1 MTAKRQ
7 QHQRGPQP
15 SRAGVSR
22 RQFLGRGGAV
32 VGGVALG
39 STLLGS
45 GASAFASM
53 LGPGGG
59 GEVGGKL
66 SVLNWPLYID
76 KKSPGLFEDET
87 GIDLKYS
94 DSLSDNNEFF
104 AKYQRQ
110 LSQDQYAGF
119 DIAVPSSWMAE
130 RLIGLGYVQK
140 LPLEDIP
147 NAANLLPQFN
157 DPPWDPTGEYT
168 LPWQTG
174 MSGISYNAAIT
185 DRELTSVDDLFDP
198 KFKNKIGIL
207 KDLRATMT
215 LLLLSE
221 GVDPG
226 TVTYKQA
233 EPAFRKLEKAVD
245 SGQVRRFTTN
255 DYQDDLVDG
264 NFAACVG
271 WSGDVAQLALDNED
285 LRFVVPDEGG
295 ERWADTMV
303 WMKTAKQRDQVA
315 AWMDYFYDPANA
327 ARVEAFL
334 QFIPPVAGTE
344 PELVKIDPA
353 LGASQNIFPP
363 EDVQA
368 RLHFFNP
375 ELSAKEQE
383 KFDARFAEIQGSG

>member
-1 MTAKRQ
+1 MSARR
-7 QHQRGPQP
+7 QRGH
-15 SRAGVSR
+15 SGRGLTR
-22 RQFLGRGGAV
+22 REFIARGGAAA
-32 VGGVALG
+32 GGFVLG
-39 STLLGS
+39 STLLGAT
-45 GASAFASM
+45 GAFASV
-53 LGPGGG
+53 GDQAD
-59 GEVGGKL
+59 VGGKL

-76 KKSPGLFEDET
+76 KKSKKDFSART
-87 GIDLKYS
+87 GIDLTYS
-94 DSLSDNNEFF
+94 DSLGDNNEFF

-110 LSQDQYAGF
+110 LSQDQYPGF

-140 LPLEDIP
+140 LPLDDIP
-147 NAANLLPQFN
+147 NAANVAPSFQK
-157 DPPWDPTGEYT
+157 PPWDPTGEYT

-174 MSGISYNAAIT
+174 MSGIAYNIKIT
-185 DRELTSVDDLFDP
+185 GRELTSVDDLFDK

-215 LLLLSE
+215 LMLLSV

-233 EPAFRKLEKAVD
+233 EPAFRKLQKAVD

-271 WSGDVAQLALDNED
+271 WSGDVAQLTLDNED
-285 LRFVVPDEGG
+285 LRFVIPNEGG
-295 ERWADTMV
+295 ERWADTMT
-303 WMKTAKQRDQVA
+303 WIASAKRRAQVA
-315 AWMDYFYDPANA
+315 AWMNYFYDPVNA
-327 ARVEAFL
+327 ARVEAFI
-334 QFIPPVAGTE
+334 QYIPPVAGADA
-344 PELVKIDPA
+344 ELVKIDPA
-353 LGASQNIFPP
+353 LGASPLIFPP

-375 ELSAKEQE
+375 ELSPKDQE
-383 KFDARFAEIQGSG
+383 KFDARFAEIQGS

>member
-1 MTAKRQ
+1 VHGQ
-7 QHQRGPQP
+7 
-15 SRAGVSR
+15 GVSR
-22 RQFLGRGGAV
+22 RQFIARGGAA
-32 VGGVALG
+32 VGGLALG

-45 GASAFASM
+45 TSALASV
-53 LGPGGG
+53 GGQA

-76 KKSPGLFEDET
+76 NRSKKDFSAQT
-87 GIDLKYS
+87 GVELKYS
-94 DSLSDNNEFF
+94 DSLGDNNEFF

-110 LSQDQYAGF
+110 FSQDQYPGF
-119 DIAVPSSWMAE
+119 DIAVPSSWMAQ
-130 RLIGLGYVQK
+130 RLTDLGYAQK
-140 LPLEDIP
+140 LPLGDIP

-174 MSGISYNAAIT
+174 MSGISYNIDIT
-185 DRELTSVDDLFDP
+185 GRELTSVDDLFDK

-215 LLLLSE
+215 LLLLAD

-233 EPAFRKLEKAVD
+233 EPAFRRLEKAVD

-255 DYQDDLVDG
+255 DYQDDLVNG

-271 WSGDVAQLALDNED
+271 WSGDVAQLTLDNED
-285 LRFVVPDEGG
+285 LRFVIPDEGG

-303 WMKTAKQRDQVA
+303 WIASAKRRAQVA

-327 ARVEAFL
+327 ARLAAFI
-334 QFIPPVAGTE
+334 QFIPPVAGVAA
-344 PELVKIDPA
+344 ELVKIDPA
-353 LGASQNIFPP
+353 LGSSPNIFPP
-363 EDVQA
+363 DDVQA

-383 KFDARFAEIQGSG
+383 KFDARFAEIQGS

>member
-7 QHQRGPQP
+7 KQQRGP
-15 SRAGVSR
+15 GVSR
-22 RQFLGRGGAV
+22 RQFLGRGGAA

-45 GASAFASM
+45 GASAFASV
-53 LGPGGG
+53 LGQGGG

-66 SVLNWPLYID
+66 SVLNWPLYLD

-94 DSLSDNNEFF
+94 ESLSDNNEFF

-110 LSQDQYAGF
+110 MSQDQYPGF

-140 LPLEDIP
+140 LPLDDIP
-147 NAANLLPQFN
+147 NAANLLPEFQN
-157 DPPWDPTGEYT
+157 PPWDPTGEYT

-174 MSGISYNAAIT
+174 MSGISYNIEIT
-185 DRELTSVDDLFDP
+185 GRELTSVDDLFDK

-233 EPAFRKLEKAVD
+233 EPAFNKLEKAVD

-271 WSGDVAQLALDNED
+271 WSGDVAQLTLDNED
-285 LRFVVPDEGG
+285 LRFVIPDEGG
-295 ERWADTMV
+295 ERWADTMT
-303 WMKTAKQRDQVA
+303 WIASAKRRAQVA
-315 AWMDYFYDPANA
+315 AWMNYFYDPANA
-327 ARVEAFL
+327 ARVEAFI
-334 QFIPPVAGTE
+334 QFIPPVAGADA
-344 PELVKIDPA
+344 ELVKIDPD
-353 LGASQNIFPP
+353 LGTSPNIFPP
-363 EDVQA
+363 PDVQE

-375 ELSAKEQE
+375 ELSPKDQE
-383 KFDARFAEIQGSG
+383 KFDARFAEIQGS

>member
-1 MTAKRQ
+1 MSAR
-7 QHQRGPQP
+7 R
-15 SRAGVSR
+15 GVSR
-22 RQFLGRGGAV
+22 RQFLARGGAAI
-32 VGGVALG
+32 GGAALG

-45 GASAFASM
+45 TAAFAS
-53 LGPGGG
+53 LGAQGD
-59 GEVGGKL
+59 VGGKL
-66 SVLNWPLYID
+66 SVLNWPLYLD
-76 KKSPGLFEDET
+76 KKSKKDFPAKT
-87 GIDLKYS
+87 GIELKYS
-94 DSLSDNNEFF
+94 ESLGDNNEFF

-110 LSQDQYAGF
+110 LSQDEYPGF

-140 LPLEDIP
+140 LPLDDIP
-147 NAANLLPQFN
+147 NAANLLPALEK
-157 DPPWDPTGEYT
+157 PPWDPTGEYT

-174 MSGISYNAAIT
+174 MSGISYNRKIT
-185 DRELTSVDDLFDP
+185 GRDLTSVDDLFDK

-215 LLLLSE
+215 LLLLGE

-233 EPAFRKLEKAVD
+233 EPAFRRLEKAVD

-271 WSGDVAQLALDNED
+271 WSGDVAQLALDNEN
-285 LRFVVPDEGG
+285 LRWVCPDEGG

-303 WMKTAKQRDQVA
+303 WIAAAKRRAQVA
-315 AWMDYFYDPANA
+315 AWMNYFYDPANA
-327 ARVEAFL
+327 ARVEAYI
-334 QFIPPVAGTE
+334 QFIPPVAGADA
-344 PELVKIDPA
+344 ELVKIDPR
-353 LGASQNIFPP
+353 LGTSPNIFPP

-375 ELSAKEQE
+375 ELSAKDQE
-383 KFDARFAEIQGSG
+383 KFDARFAEIQGT